1 MGALRRLRAD
11 TEPESRGP
19 TFLTVAEAA
28 ARVRISKMTL
38 YRAIQD
44 HEFPAVQIRSR
55 LIVPAQVIEE
65 MAAAAMASGQV
76 VNAADWAQPAG
87 QG

>member
-11 TEPESRGP
+11 SEPEPRTQ
-19 TFLTVAEAA
+19 TFLTIAEAA

-38 YRAIQD
+38 YRAIHD

-55 LIVPAQVIEE
+55 FIVPAQVIDE
-65 MAAAAMASGQV
+65 MAAAAIATGQV
-76 VNAADWAQPAG
+76 VNAADWAQPAAIE
-87 QG
+87 